1 MDWHLILG
9 ISAGLIAIGA
19 TVPYILSIIR
29 GETRPNVV
37 SWSLWTIIVL
47 VTAVAQISAGAS
59 WPLMLLIGST
69 VANLA
74 VVFLCSIGYGYSEFK
89 NVDKICLFLALAAI
103 VFWWITSNP
112 VIAILLAVI
121 ADGIAYIPTYA
132 KTYQEPK
139 SEPFFYWGVL
149 VCADILAVFSSTIFN
164 AANVLFPIS
173 YGILNTL
180 VLVASFF
187 GNRRQ
192 MKRGF

>member
-47 VTAVAQISAGAS
+47 VTA
-59 WPLMLLIGST
+59 
-69 VANLA
+69 
-74 VVFLCSIGYGYSEFK
+74 
-89 NVDKICLFLALAAI
+89 VDKICLFLALAAI